1 MEMSMIISLLPILSL
16 LFYLVPFVF
25 IIWFL
30 VTFIKLQ
37 KEKNQILRTIADKM
51 NDM

>member
-1 MEMSMIISLLPILSL
+1 MENMISILSL
-16 LFYLVPFVF
+16 LSLLFWLVPFVF

-30 VTFIKLQ
+30 ITFIKLQ

-51 NDM
+51 NKL